1 MSPSRSPIRASASA
15 ERSDGSIGP
24 VTTVREAFVPV
35 HRLFRDPPFGTVHGD
50 MATTRFRR
58 TVAVGGIAA
67 ATLVLATAYAAVR
80 IHHAHRTWAETATA
94 NAYVSTSAFA
104 EAAESW
110 LQRHQQDTLRRVVDV
125 MVSGPYRYI
134 ELIVEGEAVLAAGDT
149 GALQRDLVPPSPGAQ
164 HEVRTSLE
172 RRGSRWMLDVWV
184 PFASL
189 NGYVRTA
196 QDVTASRAAM
206 IGEGL
211 RTAAVSFGAWSLLSA
226 LVWALG
232 RRIERRRGE
241 EAVEPATPSELRIDA
256 RTKSVD
262 LNGRRVRL
270 SPKQFSLLTLLS
282 SEEGKIFS
290 DDDILSAIWP
300 ESPYADSNDIRQC
313 VYQLR
318 RRLEA
323 AQPGGALH
331 VYNEKGFGYSFVPNL
346 PSDTP
351 RPQRPPAGKEERHD
365 ALDAP

>member
-1 MSPSRSPIRASASA
+1 
-15 ERSDGSIGP
+15 
-24 VTTVREAFVPV
+24 
-35 HRLFRDPPFGTVHGD
+35 
-50 MATTRFRR
+50 MATIWFRR

-80 IHHAHRTWAETATA
+80 IHHAYQNWTETATA
-94 NAYVSTSAFA
+94 DAYVSTLAFA

-134 ELIVEGEAVLAAGDT
+134 QLVVEGDAVLAAGEDGT
-149 GALQRDLVPPSPGAQ
+149 LQSDLASSSPGTQ

-172 RRGSRWMLDVWV
+172 RRESRWVLDVRV

-189 NGYVRTA
+189 EGYVRAT

-211 RTAAVSFGAWSLLSA
+211 RTAAVSFGGWSLLSA
-226 LVWALG
+226 LLWALG

-241 EAVEPATPSELRIDA
+241 QAVEPAVSSELRIDA
-256 RTKSVD
+256 RTKSAY
-262 LNGRRVRL
+262 LGGRHVRL
-270 SPKQFSLLTLLS
+270 SPKQFSLLALLS
-282 SEEGKIFS
+282 SEAGRVFS
-290 DDDILSAIWP
+290 DDDILPALWP

-331 VYNEKGFGYSFVPNL
+331 VHNEKGFGYSFLPN
-346 PSDTP
+346 PPGDMP
-351 RPQRPPAGKEERHD
+351 RPQRPLPGKEERHD

>member
-1 MSPSRSPIRASASA
+1 MSPSRSVIRASASA
-15 ERSDGSIGP
+15 ERSDGPIGSVAGTLDP
-24 VTTVREAFVPV
+24 IRC
-35 HRLFRDPPFGTVHGD
+35 LSRDPPFGTVNDD
-50 MATTRFRR
+50 MATIRFRR

-67 ATLVLATAYAAVR
+67 ATLVLATAYATVR
-80 IHHAHRTWAETATA
+80 IHHAYQNWTETATA
-94 NAYVSTSAFA
+94 DAYVSTLAFA

-134 ELIVEGEAVLAAGDT
+134 QLVVEGDAVLAAGED
-149 GALQRDLVPPSPGAQ
+149 GALQSELASPSPGAQ

-172 RRGSRWMLDVWV
+172 RRESRWMLDVRV

-189 NGYVRTA
+189 DGYVRAT

-226 LVWALG
+226 LSWALG
-232 RRIERRRGE
+232 RRIERRRGKQ
-241 EAVEPATPSELRIDA
+241 AVEPAVSSELRIDA
-256 RTKSVD
+256 RKKSAH
-262 LNGRRVRL
+262 LGGRHVRL

-282 SEEGKIFS
+282 SEAGRVFS
-290 DDDILSAIWP
+290 DDEILPALWP

-331 VYNEKGFGYSFVPNL
+331 VYNEKGFGYSFLPN
-346 PSDTP
+346 PPGDMP
-351 RPQRPPAGKEERHD
+351 RPQRPLPGKEERHD